1 MKKDVSPP
9 SLKNSILYKYILP
22 EWEPVI
28 EAGKERRFFKKG
40 AVIFRE
46 GDAVKGIFFLE
57 TGKVKIHQHW
67 GREKELIIGFA
78 KPGDMIGYRGLGK
91 DKLQHSSATALEP
104 TEVAFITTRLLE
116 TTITLNPRL
125 SYALINFYANE
136 LQLTE
141 TRMRNM
147 ALMEVKGRIAE
158 NLLLLSHQFGINTKG
173 FINITLTKQDLAA
186 YTGTTYETL
195 SRTLQELKAGKLIK
209 TEGKYIGILKEK
221 ELFYIAHPYHK

>member
-1 MKKDVSPP
+1 MKKEVATAP
-9 SLKNSILYKYILP
+9 LEKSILYQHILP
-22 EWEPVI
+22 EWKLVI
-28 EAGKERRFFKKG
+28 EAGKERQFFKKG
-40 AVIFRE
+40 ASIFRE
-46 GDAVKGIFFLE
+46 DDAVKGIFFLE
-57 TGKVKIHQHW
+57 TGKVKIQQHW
-67 GREKELIIGFA
+67 SSQKELIIGFA

-91 DKLQHSSATALEP
+91 DKRQHASAIALEP

-125 SYALINFYANE
+125 SYALINFYADE

-158 NLLLLSHQFGINTKG
+158 TLLRLQHQFGSTTQG
-173 FINITLTKQDLAA
+173 FINIALTKQDLAA
-186 YTGTTYETL
+186 YTGTTYETF
-195 SRTLQELKAGKLIK
+195 SRTVQELKAGRLIK

-221 ELFYIAHPYHK
+221 ELLRIAYPSL